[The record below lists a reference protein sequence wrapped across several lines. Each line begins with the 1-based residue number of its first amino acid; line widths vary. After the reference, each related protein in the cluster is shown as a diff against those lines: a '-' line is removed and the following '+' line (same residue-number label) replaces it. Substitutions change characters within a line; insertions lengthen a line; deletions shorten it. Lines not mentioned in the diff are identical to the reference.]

1 MTETQCIAPEKLR
14 SYVLGELP
22 EPESVQV
29 SSHLEACPDCEAT
42 VSALDRESDTLIES
56 LRTPVVQPEPVSVYR
71 LAAKRVAAL
80 PPDPSQVA
88 DPSTPLQTLRDY
100 ELIEPLARGGMAT
113 VYRARHVRLNR
124 QVAIKVLPARW
135 LKDPTVVARFEREM
149 QAVGSLRHPAIVQ
162 ATDGGEADDVH
173 FLVMELVDG
182 VDGSRLVQCCGPLPI
197 ADACEI
203 VRQAASGMAYVHAS
217 GIIHRDLKPSNLMI
231 TVAGEVKILDLGL
244 ARITGEQLADDEL
257 TTVGQL
263 MGTLQYM
270 APEQLENSHQ
280 VDERT
285 DIFSLG
291 ATLYK
296 LLTGTTPHTTP
307 PREPLV
313 STLRR
318 IASEP
323 TTPIANRRSDLPTAL
338 CELVDRMLSQR
349 AEDRPTTMQSIAESL
364 ATWTK
369 DADLAERVS
378 RASRVHQQRTGG
390 DESSRHVSPSAL
402 LTSPTRSPV
411 VRTSPW
417 RGRWAAIVATGLIG
431 MALVFGAVITLQ
443 LTSGQLVIETST
455 PDVEVRI
462 LKAGQPHRQLTL
474 NHTAN
479 SLRLAAGEYDI
490 EITSDADG
498 LQIENGRF
506 TLKRGET
513 WLAKIVHKEGDPVA
527 AAPRTEGP
535 TYDGRTLDQWIALL
549 LQDRSP
555 KQFYEATRALDKLAT
570 GPREGEAITALLTA
584 MRFHKRHA
592 DFQDDG
598 GKKQLVSS
606 VVNDFWNGRDPK
618 VLINAISNELDQGNE
633 NSIDF
638 ILKSLVPTSA
648 HLRPHLDEKLQNHLI
663 KLAGNETPQ
672 RRIDALN
679 AVYFL
684 TGPDVV
690 AKQLVLALDD
700 TDPSV
705 QLFAIEKLIG
715 MKSNIDEVVSKLRE
729 LVQEGEL
736 KHRAEAAFRLRDLAG
751 AAEPALPEL
760 ISIVKEDDNN
770 EVSLAPVYF
779 HSQSAFGRKASVKNS
794 AIEAIGE
801 IGNATAVPA
810 LTDLWIAR
818 TTATPKG
825 ETAYLEMAIK
835 QLTGRQPV
843 WDRDLEKLHWTV
855 DRTSLSKAYTD
866 AFTNNLS
873 SPKDEVKIARLL
885 LPVASDSER
894 EAATRSIA
902 HRDATNAPR
911 PYSPRK
917 LQIQIEMI
925 ELLAQSGDADE
936 VLNALF
942 TRLYNIE
949 ESDRRSGALDEASVA
964 YLKTAFQIWD
974 TLEPSLKSESLVM
987 AMALI
992 GKSPITASGMPIN
1005 KIREW
1010 LSEREHRNLL
1020 NQSLA
1025 VADAPTWYEAI
1036 FGLAEIDA
1044 ADDEM
1049 FELLTA
1055 RFVKDPFP
1063 VTEVGRLNPWQ
1074 LLDRFVSTLQ
1084 WQPDLSQRLI
1094 DLLEDPRLD
1103 IVFNTS
1109 VDKEGKQRESSL
1121 RDMSLIPLRTVP
1133 QDLRERFV
1141 PMLERIMESG
1151 TAGEANS
1158 AKALLNLWQN

>member
-22 EPESVQV
+22 EPESLRVL
-29 SSHLEACPDCEAT
+29 SHLEACPDCEAT

-113 VYRARHVRLNR
+113 VYRARHMRLNR

-182 VDGSRLVQCCGPLPI
+182 VDGSRLVQGCGPLPI

-296 LLTGTTPHTTP
+296 LLTGTTPHVTP

-411 VRTSPW
+411 VRVSPW

-431 MALVFGAVITLQ
+431 ITLVFGAVITLQ

-555 KQFYEATRALDKLAT
+555 KQFHEATRALDKLAT

-584 MRFHKRHA
+584 MRYHKWYA
-592 DFQDDG
+592 DFQDEG
-598 GKKQLVSS
+598 GKEQSIS
-606 VVNDFWNGRDPK
+606 TVVNDFWNGRDPK
-618 VLINAISNELDQGNE
+618 LLVNAISDELNQGNE

-638 ILKSLVPTSA
+638 ILKSLVPTSG
-648 HLRPHLDEKLQNHLI
+648 HLRPHLDKKLQNHLI

-690 AKQLVLALDD
+690 AKQLVLALND

-705 QLFAIEKLIG
+705 QLFAIGKLIG
-715 MKSNIDEVVSKLRE
+715 MKSNIDEVVSKLRK
-729 LVQEGEL
+729 LVQKGEL
-736 KHRAEAAFRLRDLAG
+736 KHRAEAALRLKDLAG
-751 AAEPALPEL
+751 AAAPALPEL
-760 ISIVKEDDNN
+760 ISIVKEDDEN
-770 EVSLAPVYF
+770 EVSRARAYRDP
-779 HSQSAFGRKASVKNS
+779 QSGYGGSFSVKEA
-794 AIEAIGE
+794 AIWAIGE
-801 IGNATAVPA
+801 IGNESAVPV

-825 ETAYLEMAIK
+825 ETAYLTGAIK
-835 QLTGRQPV
+835 QLTGSLPV
-843 WDRDLEKLHWTV
+843 WDRDAEQVRWSV
-855 DRTSLSKAYTD
+855 DGVTFARAYALAFEDIRTPSDNVVDIAKRLLPYSADFERKQAI
-866 AFTNNLS
+866 NS
-873 SPKDEVKIARLL
+873 IAR
-885 LPVASDSER
+885 
-894 EAATRSIA
+894 
-902 HRDATNAPR
+902 PR
-911 PYSPRK
+911 MPKPRQ
-917 LQIQIEMI
+917 LQMQIEMI
-925 ELLAQSGDADE
+925 ELLAQPGDAYQ

-949 ESDRRSGALDEASVA
+949 ESDRHSGSADEATVA

-974 TLEPSLKSESLVM
+974 TLEPSLKSETLVM

-1063 VTEVGRLNPWQ
+1063 VTEVGRLNPWE

-1103 IVFNTS
+1103 IVFNAS

-1121 RDMSLIPLRTVP
+1121 RNMSLVPLQTVP

-1141 PMLERIMESG
+1141 PMLERIVESG

-1158 AKALLNLWQN
+1158 AKALLNSWQK

>member
-182 VDGSRLVQCCGPLPI
+182 VDGSRLVQGCGPLPI

-411 VRTSPW
+411 VRVSPW

-443 LTSGQLVIETST
+443 LRSGQLVIETST

-555 KQFYEATRALDKLAT
+555 KQFHEATRALDKLAT

-584 MRFHKRHA
+584 MRFHKWHA
-592 DFQDDG
+592 DFQDEG
-598 GKKQLVSS
+598 GKEQSIS
-606 VVNDFWNGRDPK
+606 TVVNDFWNGRDPK
-618 VLINAISNELDQGNE
+618 LLINAISNELDRGNE

-638 ILKSLVPTSA
+638 ILKNLVPTSG

-690 AKQLVLALDD
+690 AKQLVLALND

-705 QLFAIEKLIG
+705 QLLAIRKLIG
-715 MKSNIDEVVSKLRE
+715 MKSNIDEVVSTLRE
-729 LVQEGEL
+729 LVQDGEL
-736 KHRAEAAFRLRDLAG
+736 KHRAEAALRLSELAS
-751 AAEPALPEL
+751 AAAPALPEL
-760 ISIVKEDDNN
+760 ISIVKEDDES
-770 EVSLAPVYF
+770 EVSRALAYAYNDSPTGYGG
-779 HSQSAFGRKASVKNS
+779 AFSVKDA
-794 AIEAIGE
+794 AIQAIGE
-801 IGNATAVPA
+801 IGDVSTVPV
-810 LTDLWIAR
+810 LTNLWIAR

-825 ETAYLEMAIK
+825 DTGRLAIVIE

-843 WDRDLEKLHWTV
+843 WDRDAEQVRWIV
-855 DRTSLSKAYTD
+855 DSTGFSSAYSQAFLQNAASSKD
-866 AFTNNLS
+866 IV
-873 SPKDEVKIARLL
+873 DIARRL
-885 LPVASDSER
+885 LPVASDLER
-894 EAATRSIA
+894 EAAIRSIA
-902 HRDATNAPR
+902 SPSRNNP
-911 PYSPRK
+911 SPRQ
-917 LQIQIEMI
+917 LRMQIEMI
-925 ELLAQSGDADE
+925 ELLAQPGDAYQ

-942 TRLYNIE
+942 IRLYKFE
-949 ESDRRSGALDEASVA
+949 VSDRRSGSLDEASVA

-1025 VADAPTWYEAI
+1025 VADAPTWYQAV

-1044 ADDEM
+1044 DDDET

-1063 VTEVGRLNPWQ
+1063 ITDEGRLNPMR
-1074 LLDRFVSTLQ
+1074 LLNSFVSTLQ

-1094 DLLEDPRLD
+1094 RLLEDPRLD

-1121 RDMSLIPLRTVP
+1121 RNMSLVPLQTVP

-1141 PMLERIMESG
+1141 PMLERIVESG
-1151 TAGEANS
+1151 RAIEANS
-1158 AKALLNLWQN
+1158 AKALLNSWQH